1 MFRTNEI
8 GFVSS
13 ISYFKE
19 IFIVSFVGVLLDFFT
34 TVVGLSQGF
43 VETHVNYSPLNAFFI
58 FALANI
64 VLSLTL
70 PRSKNWK
77 RVALFIS
84 SWPFLGAINNTLV
97 IMGLFSGLII

>member
-1 MFRTNEI
+1 MIRTNEI

-13 ISYFKE
+13 LVYFKE

-34 TVVGLSQGF
+34 TAVGLSQGYI
-43 VETHVNYSPLNAFFI
+43 ETHANYTPLNAFLI
-58 FALANI
+58 FAIANL

-77 RVALFIS
+77 RGALFIS
-84 SWPFLGAINNTLV
+84 SWPFLGAINNILV
-97 IMGLFSGLII
+97 MMGLFSGLMI